1 MLYIS
6 LLVEENSLE
15 LNDELNFPWFL
26 VSEGEVV
33 QESSWNL
40 GGKFGLTETWSRFSE
55 WSQKY
60 GV

>member
-1 MLYIS
+1 M
-6 LLVEENSLE
+6 EENSLE